1 MIRHARLLPA
11 CALVWGLAWAAPA
24 QASVIVSPPGANT
37 AGTGQG
43 VDPFANRGDTNG
55 NRYQQIYSSD
65 FFTAVGP
72 LQQISEVAFRPRQ
85 GALGN
90 FIGNTLTISNLIV
103 RLSTS
108 GRTPDTDFPTGL
120 SADLDLNPGADART
134 VFSGPITFTTDRL
147 FGDTDVEDFDFRI
160 VLQNG
165 FLYQPGLG
173 NLLLEVIIPAGATVQ
188 TNGLIGFTQLDNF
201 TDGFPSR
208 DGTASATDVNLTD
221 GLSVGRNSTTG
232 VVTRFVSTA
241 VPEPAT
247 VVVFAGGLVAAAVAI
262 RRRVRAVLVRG

>member
-1 MIRHARLLPA
+1 MIRHGRLLPA
-11 CALVWGLAWAAPA
+11 CALLVGLAWAAPA
-24 QASVIVSPPGANT
+24 PAAVIVSPPGANT
-37 AGTGQG
+37 PGTGQG
-43 VDPFANRGDTNG
+43 VDPFTTRGDLNG
-55 NRYQQIYSSD
+55 NRYQQIYSSS

-90 FIGNTLTISNLIV
+90 LIGNTLTISNLIV
-103 RLSTS
+103 RLSTT

-120 SADLDLNPGADART
+120 SADLNLNPGADAMT

-160 VLQNG
+160 VFQNG

-173 NLLLEVIIPAGATVQ
+173 NLLLEVIIPPGPATTVRS
-188 TNGLIGFTQLDNF
+188 NGTIGFTQLDSF
-201 TDGFPSR
+201 IDGFPSR
-208 DGTASATDVNLTD
+208 DGTASATDANLLD
-221 GLSVGRNSTTG
+221 GLTVGSNSSTG
-232 VVTRFVSTA
+232 AVTRFTVNA

-247 VVVFAGGLVAAAVAI
+247 VAVFSVGLGATILAA
-262 RRRVRAVLVRG
+262 RRRKRTT